1 MPFVEVSWFE
11 GRSKEQK
18 AELVRRITEA
28 VCEVGPCRREDV
40 EVLFRDVRRGD
51 WWQDAREVGAPPA

>member
-11 GRSKEQK
+11 GRSREQK
-18 AELVRRITEA
+18 AELARRITDA
-28 VCEVGPCRREDV
+28 VCEVGVCRHQDV

-51 WWQDAREVGAPPA
+51 WWQDAKEVGAPPA

>member
-18 AELVRRITEA
+18 AELARRITDA
-28 VCEVGPCRREDV
+28 VSEVGPCNREDV

-51 WWQDAREVGAPPA
+51 WWQDAKEVGAPPA